1 MGTFECTFFVLE
13 FMFMTPLGSCN
24 QIALA
29 KVRTRPLELP
39 NIIHMSWWTV
49 LTSSCAEQ
57 PTFMGQ
63 RRRRSLELI
72 IQIIKFS

>member
-13 FMFMTPLGSCN
+13 FTFMTPLGSCN

-29 KVRTRPLELP
+29 KARTRPLELP
-39 NIIHMSWWTV
+39 NIIHVSCWTV

-57 PTFMGQ
+57 LTFMGH
-63 RRRRSLELI
+63 RRRKSLELI